1 MTLSD
6 DTKRFNPKWSQNPQY
21 HLEVVDPFGK
31 DEIYLKIVVKRTD
44 LLTEKRQMKHAH
56 QDGETKKESDCT
68 VGLVI
73 GMRCIHR

>member
-1 MTLSD
+1 MNLSD

-31 DEIYLKIVVKRTD
+31 DEIYLKIVIKRTD
-44 LLTEKRQMKHAH
+44 LLTEKRQMKYSH
-56 QDGETKKESDCT
+56 QDGETKKASDCT

-73 GMRCIHR
+73 GKK

>member
-1 MTLSD
+1 
-6 DTKRFNPKWSQNPQY
+6 
-21 HLEVVDPFGK
+21 VVDPFGK

-56 QDGETKKESDCT
+56 QDGETKKASDCT

-73 GMRCIHR
+73 GKR